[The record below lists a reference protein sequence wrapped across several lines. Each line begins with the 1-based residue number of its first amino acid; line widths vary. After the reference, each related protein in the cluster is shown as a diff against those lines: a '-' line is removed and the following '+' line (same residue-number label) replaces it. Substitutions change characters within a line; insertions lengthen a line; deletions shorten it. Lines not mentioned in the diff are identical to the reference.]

1 MNHKLLGP
9 LLLTSIFVIANP
21 AFSEENHKD
30 GHLDHGTG
38 AAKGHHDKLDNTDHH
53 KEKHKSAHK
62 KKKKGH
68 HLSPHWAKTLSD
80 EQRVA
85 VDKMHLKL
93 GTQHAVLKAQA
104 TLLQKE
110 LNVMTAKD
118 GADQT
123 VIHSKIDE
131 LMAIKAGI
139 MKHRYDHLTEMR
151 DALTEQQRISY
162 DMAILKRE
170 GAK

>member
-1 MNHKLLGP
+1 MNHKLLGS
-9 LLLTSIFVIANP
+9 LLLTSIFVMANP
-21 AFSEENHKD
+21 AFAGENHKN
-30 GHLDHGTG
+30 GHHDT
-38 AAKGHHDKLDNTDHH
+38 AATKGHHDKLDHTADHKGKH
-53 KEKHKSAHK
+53 KEGH

-93 GTQHAVLKAQA
+93 DTQHAVLKAQA

-118 GADQT
+118 GAHQT
-123 VIHSKIDE
+123 AIHSKIDE
-131 LMAIKAGI
+131 LMAIKAEI

-162 DMAILKRE
+162 DMSILKRE

>member
-1 MNHKLLGP
+1 MNQKLLGS

-21 AFSEENHKD
+21 SFAQENHKD
-30 GHLDHGTG
+30 GNHDHGI
-38 AAKGHHDKLDNTDHH
+38 AATKGHHDKPDNTDHH
-53 KEKHKSAHK
+53 KEKHKGAH

-118 GADQT
+118 GADQAR
-123 VIHSKIDE
+123 IHSKIDE
-131 LMAIKAGI
+131 LMAVKAGI
-139 MKHRYDHLTEMR
+139 MKHRYNHLTEMR

>member
-1 MNHKLLGP
+1 MNHKLLGS
-9 LLLTSIFVIANP
+9 LLLSSIFAIANP
-21 AFSEENHKD
+21 SFAEENHKE
-30 GHLDHGTG
+30 GHHGEG
-38 AAKGHHDKLDNTDHH
+38 ATKGHHDKSDKTDHH
-53 KEKHKSAHK
+53 KSTHKEGH

-68 HLSPHWAKTLSD
+68 HFSPHWAKTLSD
-80 EQRVA
+80 KQRVA

-93 GTQHAVLKAQA
+93 GTQHAILKAQA

-123 VIHSKIDE
+123 TIHTRIDE
-131 LMAIKAGI
+131 LMAVKAEI
-139 MKHRYDHLTEMR
+139 MKRRYDHLTEMR

-162 DMAILKRE
+162 DMSILKRE

>member
-1 MNHKLLGP
+1 MNHKILGT
-9 LLLTSIFVIANP
+9 LLLASLFTVGSPTYAGDD
-21 AFSEENHKD
+21 HKG
-30 GHLDHGTG
+30 GHHDMS
-38 AAKGHHDKLDNTDHH
+38 AAKGHHDKMGKGHH
-53 KEKHKSAHK
+53 DDKHKKGGH

-68 HLSPHWAKTLSD
+68 SLSPHWAKTLSD
-80 EQRVA
+80 EQRIA

-93 GTQHAVLKAQA
+93 STQHSVLKAQA
-104 TLLQKE
+104 ALLQKE

-118 GADQT
+118 GADQSA
-123 VIHSKIDE
+123 IHAKIDE
-131 LMAIKAGI
+131 LMAIKATI

-151 DALTEQQRISY
+151 NALTEQQRITY